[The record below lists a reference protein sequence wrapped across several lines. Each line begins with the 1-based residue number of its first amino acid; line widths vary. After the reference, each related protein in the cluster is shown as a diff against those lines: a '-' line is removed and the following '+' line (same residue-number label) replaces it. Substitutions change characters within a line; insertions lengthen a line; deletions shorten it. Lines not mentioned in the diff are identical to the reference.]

1 MYMYQ
6 LAACLA
12 TQVTA
17 WLRSIM
23 TTHSIMCY
31 GVDMRTSYILRPHQF
46 CRYRVIK
53 SWLVCA
59 AHVPL
64 VLDSICWSGR
74 GVARLRM
81 NGDHNLG
88 CDERPGT
95 ARHS

>member
-31 GVDMRTSYILRPHQF
+31 GVSVTV
-46 CRYRVIK
+46 VIK

>member
-1 MYMYQ
+1 MAQ
-6 LAACLA
+6 EHHDD
-12 TQVTA
+12 TQY
-17 WLRSIM
+17 
-23 TTHSIMCY
+23 Y
-31 GVDMRTSYILRPHQF
+31 GVDMRTSYIQASPILPLVTV
-46 CRYRVIK
+46 VIK

>member
-31 GVDMRTSYILRPHQF
+31 GVDMRTSYIEASPILPLP
-46 CRYRVIK
+46 
-53 SWLVCA
+53 WLSNPGLCVLHMCHWCWIVSAGQA
-59 AHVPL
+59 AVWR
-64 VLDSICWSGR
+64 DS
-74 GVARLRM
+74 V
-81 NGDHNLG
+81 
-88 CDERPGT
+88 
-95 ARHS
+95 